1 MATFE
6 TKYGVGDRVWTISR
20 RSYEEY
26 SVVLS
31 TIVAV
36 QHNLITGDLYRVD
49 CANDWIDEKDL
60 YTTEQEAVKHY
71 SEDLI
76 EIYRNEQEAMKWD
89 LKRHE
94 DTVNRIRSNIADLE
108 KKIKKLEK

>member
-6 TKYGVGDRVWTISR
+6 TKYGVGDHVWTISR
-20 RSYEEY
+20 RSYEEH

-36 QHNLITGDLYRVD
+36 QHSLIIGDLYRVD
-49 CANDWIDEKDL
+49 CSADWLDEEDL

-76 EIYRNEQEAMKWD
+76 RIYRNEQEAMRYD
-89 LKRHE
+89 LKKHE